1 LKSLTH
7 SGPRAVSG
15 DSRCSS
21 WSLLATTRSLPQGS
35 HAQARCGVT
44 AAVAG
49 AAVTAPGAAG
59 LTIWAEVTAAD
70 GAGAAA
76 AGAASAGAADCAVAA
91 AAACAA
97 AAEPAPVE
105 NLCRQASRLIL
116 LLSLSGRFLLFLG
129 VTLAAA
135 AAGVAVLQFRLV
147 STLPP
152 SVLYTSLAAM
162 PFATHVLNI
171 SYRMVAGG
179 GACCLL
185 AGLEGGGGST
195 VAAAAADRSPLL
207 APGGCGVG

>member
-1 LKSLTH
+1 MFLLES
-7 SGPRAVSG
+7 SGHQQES
-15 DSRCSS
+15 
-21 WSLLATTRSLPQGS
+21 ATRLP
-35 HAQARCGVT
+35 AQARCGVT

-59 LTIWAEVTAAD
+59 LTVWVEVTAAA

-76 AGAASAGAADCAVAA
+76 AGAASAAAAGAAAAAAGAAAAACAAAA

-116 LLSLSGRFLLFLG
+116 LLSLSGRFLRFLG

-135 AAGVAVLQFRLV
+135 AAGVAVLQCRLV

-162 PFATHVLNI
+162 PCATHVLNI

-185 AGLEGGGGST
+185 GGLEGGGGST

-207 APGGCGVG
+207 APGSCGVG

>member
-1 LKSLTH
+1 MLKSLTH

-21 WSLLATTRSLPQGS
+21 WSLLATTRSLPRGS
-35 HAQARCGVT
+35 HAHARCGVT

-49 AAVTAPGAAG
+49 DAVAAPGAAG
-59 LTIWAEVTAAD
+59 LIIWAGYWTEVT
-70 GAGAAA
+70 AA
-76 AGAASAGAADCAVAA
+76 AGAAVAELA
-91 AAACAA
+91 L
-97 AAEPAPVE
+97 AES
-105 NLCRQASRLIL
+105 LCRQASRLNL

-129 VTLAAA
+129 VTIAAAA
-135 AAGVAVLQFRLV
+135 AAGVDELQYRLV

-152 SVLYTSLAAM
+152 TVLYISLAAM

-207 APGGCGVG
+207 APGSCGVG